1 MNVPTRKSFA
11 LLAAV
16 AITCSLASAI
26 TITID
31 PFANARGSLVVMVS
45 NSKAAG
51 AVEAVRKATEGAG
64 DALLF
69 TDLPAGVYA
78 VVVLAR
84 RKLSS
89 CYLRRHSE
97 VPSGLSSRITP

>member
-1 MNVPTRKSFA
+1 MNDSTRKIVA

-16 AITCSLASAI
+16 AITCTLASAI

-31 PFANARGSLVVMVS
+31 PFANARGSLVVMLS
-45 NSKAAG
+45 NSKAVG
-51 AVEAVRKATEGAG
+51 AIEAARKATEDAG
-64 DALLF
+64 DAFLF

-84 RKLSS
+84 RN
-89 CYLRRHSE
+89 
-97 VPSGLSSRITP
+97 